1 MEVLYRGRF
10 PFTEASPDFVS
21 VTWGIGVLPAQSN
34 RLAEQCKGFR
44 ATDNFLG
51 KAHKLIAAVSW

>member
-34 RLAEQCKGFR
+34 RLAEQCKEFR
-44 ATDNFLG
+44 GNRQFFREGA
-51 KAHKLIAAVSW
+51 